1 MTCRADSRSVPY
13 RPSLDERDTF
23 VRRTL
28 YAAALVGAAGVV
40 VLLALHR
47 LDWTASFGLG
57 AAISLGNF
65 HMIVRA
71 VRGAIQPEA
80 GSGKLLWKG
89 AVVRFALVAAVLAIA
104 VAVLHLPVL
113 ALLAG
118 LLVTQL
124 TMIGYWLTWAL
135 GSA

>member
-1 MTCRADSRSVPY
+1 M
-13 RPSLDERDTF
+13 DERDTF

-28 YAAALVGAAGVV
+28 FGAALVGAAGVV
-40 VLLALHR
+40 VLLALRR
-47 LDWTASFGLG
+47 LDWMVGFGLG

-71 VRGAIQPEA
+71 VRGAIQPDA
-80 GSGKLLWKG
+80 GASRLLWKG
-89 AVVRFALVAAVLAIA
+89 MLVRFALVAAILVVA
-104 VAVLHLPVL
+104 VAVLRLPVL

-118 LLVTQL
+118 LLATQL
-124 TMIGYWLTWAL
+124 TMVGYWLSWAL

>member
-1 MTCRADSRSVPY
+1 M
-13 RPSLDERDTF
+13 
-23 VRRTL
+23 
-28 YAAALVGAAGVV
+28 GVV
-40 VLLALHR
+40 VLLVLGR
-47 LDWTASFGLG
+47 LDWAGGFGLG
-57 AAISLGNF
+57 AAVSLGNF

-71 VRGAIQPEA
+71 VRGVIQPETGA
-80 GSGKLLWKG
+80 SRLLWKG
-89 AVVRFALVAAVLAIA
+89 ALIRFALVAAVLVVA

-135 GSA
+135 GAV